1 MWGKLHIFRVES
13 LSTLSLVTLP
23 ALPIQIMQ
31 ITCMYTQIPLRLT
44 DFSTVEASKTG
55 FSIVFGHQN
64 ERFMSGYVVQNY
76 DCMITYVF
84 AHEVLLVFYYTP
96 GGNPDGADFAPGF
109 GGVVFQS
116 ITYVSDNPCRSRS
129 RKKAGLDYALF
140 IHYKLTNFGEHIFFL
155 LSHICTAFNCDYR
168 VFPGLLQNEKPI
180 WWSQTWSS
188 SYLWKV
194 EPIVFIS
201 SETSVCF
208 RLDKCI
214 ISVV

>member
-84 AHEVLLVFYYTP
+84 PHEVLLVFYYTP

-129 RKKAGLDYALF
+129 RKKAGLDYTLF
-140 IHYKLTNFGEHIFFL
+140 IHYKLTIFGEHIFFTVTHLYCFQLWLQSFSRLAAERKANLVKSDLIQL
-155 LSHICTAFNCDYR
+155 LPVKSRANSLY
-168 VFPGLLQNEKPI
+168 
-180 WWSQTWSS
+180 
-188 SYLWKV
+188 
-194 EPIVFIS
+194 
-201 SETSVCF
+201 
-208 RLDKCI
+208 
-214 ISVV
+214 